1 MTIPETNKFPFIYFG
16 NRPVFVFM
24 TRNTQVPQKK
34 FFAGLLMGAKK
45 SLCCGTSLG
54 HSTIL
59 DTVIWLTTYDWI
71 MAVKHARAMM

>member
-34 FFAGLLMGAKK
+34 FFAGLLMGLKK
-45 SLCCGTSLG
+45 TVCCGTSLG
-54 HSTIL
+54 LSIAL
-59 DTVIWLTTYDWI
+59 GTVWSALPHMIGLWQSS
-71 MAVKHARAMM
+71 MHEQ